1 MHYSKKNPPKNLV
14 VKNLL
19 AEIYYFNTQKYKK
32 LFTQVIDSLTK
43 ECDFEIANLYYKKI
57 HYSVVNKYRK
67 FKDKNKVDLF
77 FW

>member
-1 MHYSKKNPPKNLV
+1 M

-43 ECDFEIANLYYKKI
+43 ECYFEIANVYYKKV
-57 HYSVVNKYRK
+57 HYSFVNQYRK
-67 FKDKNKVDLF
+67 FKDKTKVDVF